1 MTLLVSSWEAGLFCH
16 VLWRNV
22 TGNVMAW
29 LHPGM
34 FLTLCWPYSYRSPS
48 FGFLLPSFR
57 PGLGLLFLHLMLSLF
72 LSGRPARWDAT
83 G

>member
-48 FGFLLPSFR
+48 FGFLLPSWVRSPVPPSYAFSFFVR
-57 PGLGLLFLHLMLSLF
+57 ASCPLGCHRML
-72 LSGRPARWDAT
+72 
-83 G
+83 